1 MLNNSHY
8 IDNRNGAKELDS
20 NIKGYL
26 EILPA
31 LKDAKATVKTLETKI
46 EPFKKAIIKAG
57 ELGLNET
64 NNFVFELTQKA
75 SYEKVKP
82 LKDIKENYPDIY
94 KLLKDN
100 DLIENTNSNVLLGDV
115 QPK

>member
-1 MLNNSHY
+1 MLDNSNY
-8 IDNRNGAKELDS
+8 IDNRNGAKELDD

-26 EILPA
+26 EILPE
-31 LKDAKATVKTLETKI
+31 LKDAKSTVKTLETKI
-46 EPFKKAIIKAG
+46 EPYKKAIIKAG
-57 ELGLNET
+57 TVGLNET

-94 KLLKDN
+94 KLLKEH
-100 DLIENTNSNVLLGDV
+100 DLIEMTNSNVLLGEI